1 MADIIYIYGVA
12 TLLMSILTILGNAMI
27 IFAFQQGRSLRLRPS
42 NLLILAVSI
51 SDLIYGIHLFVYFG
65 ITISGYPYGEIGC
78 MISVF
83 TEYTYNISNILLVA
97 LSLDRLLLVSL
108 SYSKYTKWQSKSRI
122 KLQISI
128 CYAIGM
134 ATSIVEVSLWNYA
147 KRVNTIAASIDFDLY
162 CLYPAGR
169 MKSYGLLVAIGYFCV
184 PVVVVAI
191 LCSVFF
197 ALLRLRIKKTGQIGC
212 STISGTQPNEQSTTS
227 TQGDVQD
234 GDDNENRSAIRKR
247 YLKPAVTLAA
257 LVTAMSLSSLPYC
270 TYTIVVAVRPELN
283 NFEVIYVMLLIA
295 QLNPHLDPVFYG
307 ATQRSIQKYYK
318 KKVVK
323 LLQLFNLN

>member
-1 MADIIYIYGVA
+1 MKDIIYIYGVA
-12 TLLMSILTILGNAMI
+12 TLLMSILTILGNVMI
-27 IFAFQQGRSLRLRPS
+27 IFAFQQERSLRARPS

-83 TEYTYNISNILLVA
+83 TEYTYIISNILLVA
-97 LSLDRLLLVSL
+97 ISLDRLLLVSL

-128 CYAIGM
+128 CYAIGIT
-134 ATSIVEVSLWNYA
+134 TSIVEVSLWNYA
-147 KRVNTIAASIDFDLY
+147 KRVKTIAASINFNLY
-162 CLYPAGR
+162 CLYPARR
-169 MKSYGLLVAIGYFCV
+169 MKSYGIFVTIGYFCI
-184 PVVVVAI
+184 PVVMVTF
-191 LCSVFF
+191 LCAVFF
-197 ALLRLRIKKTGQIGC
+197 ALLRLRIKKTRQISC
-212 STISGTQPNEQSTTS
+212 SSISGTQSNEQFTVS

-234 GDDNENRSAIRKR
+234 NDDDENRSVVRKR
-247 YLKPAVTLAA
+247 YLKPAITLAA

-283 NFEVIYVMLLIA
+283 SFEVIHIMLLIA
-295 QLNPHLDPVFYG
+295 QLNPLLDPVFYG
-307 ATQRSIQKYYK
+307 ATQRSIQEYYK
-318 KKVVK
+318 KKFAK
-323 LLQLFNLN
+323 ILQYLNLI